1 MTMRSDR
8 SRGFLLANVHTMALA
23 AVVACAA
30 GSVAGCAASKA
41 PGEAVTSSRSMSEV
55 KRRELAAAEAA
66 KAKAAE
72 GTAEVPAGDEALAE
86 WMKRAESDGLIQPRT
101 GTGGE
106 RAGANRGAGTAKSRL
121 HPSDRVAGEP
131 GLGIAGI
138 DPVANEPA
146 STEDRPAPVPTP
158 GAGAVVPIV
167 AGTLGTGALAN
178 AAPDGEARPVQ
189 NSIATGS
196 ANMSASLPPDAPAA
210 GTSPAGPL
218 AALLKLT
225 AARSAGDATISDAQ
239 LSELARTLTPREK
252 EFYDAWLKLN
262 SKVAADAAATGD
274 VAALKRAAAEFA
286 QEARGWS
293 PLRLPVSMLC
303 TRVEGFG
310 MYTELPNVGG
320 VYKFM
325 AGRKAKF
332 IVYSEVEG
340 FAARKALRDGRDGF
354 ETSLTQELTL
364 YSSGRDRDVV
374 AWRKSEQ
381 VIRDFSRNPRRDFF
395 VIQIVEL
402 PENLGVGGYT
412 LKVRLT
418 DPGAAAESGSAA
430 ATPEAEAVIQI
441 DIVADASAM
450 R

>member
-1 MTMRSDR
+1 MHTTV
-8 SRGFLLANVHTMALA
+8 LAALVALA
-23 AVVACAA
+23 AGTVT
-30 GSVAGCAASKA
+30 GCAASKA

-72 GTAEVPAGDEALAE
+72 GTAEVPAGDAALAE
-86 WMKRAESDGLIQPRT
+86 WMKRAETDGLIQQKAEP
-101 GTGGE
+101 GGE
-106 RAGANRGAGTAKSRL
+106 RAGANRGAGSARARL

-146 STEDRPAPVPTP
+146 TTEERPAQS
-158 GAGAVVPIV
+158 AGAVVPMV
-167 AGTLGTGALAN
+167 AGALEPGAVAN
-178 AAPDGEARPVQ
+178 AAPAEEARPVQ
-189 NSIATGS
+189 TSIGTGS

-210 GTSPAGPL
+210 EAAPVGPL

-262 SKVAADAAATGD
+262 SKVTADAAATGD

-310 MYTELPNVGG
+310 MYTELPKVGG
-320 VYKFM
+320 VYKFL

-418 DPGAAAESGSAA
+418 DPGSAAETGSAA